1 MPKHP
6 LPLDCHSGRGAF
18 SRPLITPEK
27 TCKSSGVKFFPLD
40 RSILKLWRPGVSN
53 PVARI
58 DDAIANTSR
67 SISEKFQ
74 IQLPCLVGVWYDGMA
89 IPSGKKPET
98 PINVATGFTVDGDMV
113 VQEVCGGREID

>member
-27 TCKSSGVKFFPLD
+27 TCESNGVKVFPLD
-40 RSILKLWRPGVSN
+40 GSILKLWRPGVSN
-53 PVARI
+53 PVAHI
-58 DDAIANTSR
+58 DDAIANTSG

-74 IQLPCLVGVWYDGMA
+74 IQRSCLVGVCYDGMA
-89 IPSGKKPET
+89 IPSGKKPEP

-113 VQEVCGGREID
+113 VQEACGGREID

>member
-1 MPKHP
+1 MPKYP

-113 VQEVCGGREID
+113 VQEVCCGREID